1 MGRIHSGDKVKS
13 GSSAPAGK
21 GSPGQAEYK
30 PKEIDAVIVN
40 LANTG
45 MTAAQIGMALR
56 DQYGIPNFK
65 NFSGKKMEQVLK
77 EKELLPDVPRDLL
90 NLIRKSV
97 TLQKHMAENKN
108 DMTSKRGYQLTV
120 SKIRRLVK
128 HYKKDGKLAQDW
140 RYTPESAALLVK

>member
-1 MGRIHSGDKVKS
+1 MHSRDRGKS
-13 GSSAPAGK
+13 GSSSPPSK
-21 GSPGQAEYK
+21 ESPGWIDYS
-30 PKEIDAVIVN
+30 PKEIEEAIVN

-65 NFSGKKMEQVLK
+65 NFSGKKIEQVLK

-90 NLIRKSV
+90 NLIKKSV
-97 TLQKHMAENKN
+97 TLQKHMAENRG
-108 DMTSKRGYQLTV
+108 DMTAKRGYQLTV

-128 HYKKDGKLAQDW
+128 HYKKEKKLAQDW
-140 RYTPESAALLVK
+140 RYTAETAALLVK